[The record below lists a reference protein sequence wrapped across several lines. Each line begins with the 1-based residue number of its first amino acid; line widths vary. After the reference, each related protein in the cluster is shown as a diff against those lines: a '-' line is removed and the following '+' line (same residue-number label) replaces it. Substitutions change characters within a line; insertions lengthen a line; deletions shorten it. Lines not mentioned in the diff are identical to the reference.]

1 MHFWL
6 SKIDV
11 SVSFLELEINLLNLS
26 GASKNV
32 SKEIMSLFFN
42 YSNIFLFIEG
52 LSSNLKYLLC
62 GEF

>member
-1 MHFWL
+1 M
-6 SKIDV
+6 SD
-11 SVSFLELEINLLNLS
+11 SFLEFKINLWNLS
-26 GASKNV
+26 EASKNV

-52 LSSNLKYLLC
+52 LSSNLKNLLW